1 MKPYLPILIAL
12 ALLCPTGHGA
22 PVVFDS
28 SDLNDI
34 QAARATC
41 RLLNQRGVPLI
52 SVPHHLV
59 DAYDVPICRESH
71 PFIGRG
77 TNGLD
82 STTVQFVIIKEQP
95 LDRSLD
101 KLVDLFNG
109 LLEYRIIH
117 NQIVILPAKQTDD
130 EIVSNL
136 DVRVSVDFED
146 VSVWEALKEIVKAI
160 NRQQMTP
167 YPVLLYLEDVNKIE
181 PLLPLPDITDIH
193 EITLS
198 MENITARE
206 AICAVLATSPVKMAY
221 QYSTGSTSDGLGIHI
236 YREDT
241 LEAKTMTE
249 KQIQWWR
256 RETGL
261 AGLRRIPL
269 GREDMLL
276 ESTDD
281 YVAHLGLR
289 ISVDL
294 EAVSVWEAFKQ
305 IVAEVNKQTGYIQP
319 LGVLPEDLRYNES
332 PVPELTELREIT
344 LSMQDVTVQE
354 ALDTVVAAS
363 SLEISYAYE
372 WLITMSTLTIITLE
386 DGQYREEADP
396 LTQEERAWWLRERGL
411 RQKSEDPPVWI
422 LRPPGMDTSF
432 EHHSNGQLIPIPN
445 AAIQKE

>member
-12 ALLCPTGHGA
+12 ALLCPIGHGA
-22 PVVFDS
+22 PVVSDV
-28 SDLNDI
+28 SDLSSILAPHSEPIREVAEDNI
-34 QAARATC
+34 VSAITAITRAYNT
-41 RLLNQRGVPLI
+41 
-52 SVPHHLV
+52 
-59 DAYDVPICRESH
+59 VPICYEYYPYTRRGRNDCLKTSV
-71 PFIGRG
+71 PFTISKG
-77 TNGLD
+77 D
-82 STTVQFVIIKEQP
+82 P

-101 KLVDLFNG
+101 KLVALSNG
-109 LLEYRIIH
+109 LLKYRIIH
-117 NQIVILPAKQTDD
+117 NQIVILPVKQTDD

-146 VSVWEALKEIVKAI
+146 VSVWVALKRTVGKA
-160 NRQQMTP
+160 NRQQVTD
-167 YPVLLYLEDVNKIE
+167 YPTYLYPPGYNHVLQPPSGFTNA
-181 PLLPLPDITDIH
+181 H
-193 EITLS
+193 EISLTV
-198 MENITARE
+198 EHVTARE
-206 AICAVLATSPVKMAY
+206 AVCAVLAASSLNLAYRYSP
-221 QYSTGSTSDGLGIHI
+221 GSTSDSLRLYSPGHHRFSAEL
-236 YREDT
+236 
-241 LEAKTMTE
+241 MTRTQIE
-249 KQIQWWR
+249 WWKQEVGYYGR
-256 RETGL
+256 RW
-261 AGLRRIPL
+261 IPP

-294 EAVSVWEAFKQ
+294 EALSVWEAVKQ

-332 PVPELTELREIT
+332 PVPELTDLREIT

-386 DGQYREEADP
+386 DGQYREEAYP
-396 LTQEERAWWLRERGL
+396 LTQEEREWWLRERGL
-411 RQKSEDPPVWI
+411 RQESEDPPVWI
-422 LRPPGMDTSF
+422 LRPLGMDTSF